1 VGRGR
6 DWMEG
11 EEEEKE
17 YDVWD
22 PQVVVGIDLEI

>member
-6 DWMEG
+6 EWMEG

-17 YDVWD
+17 SDVWD